1 MSLEQNKS
9 NVELKELYANVLEA
23 GNNYDNLSSTF
34 DEITAS
40 AKLKLKTRI
49 ENLKENNQYESQ
61 STDEEKAKI
70 DAWYQSSIS

>member
-23 GNNYDNLSSTF
+23 GNDYDNLPSTF
-34 DEITAS
+34 DEITAN

-49 ENLKENNQYESQ
+49 EKLKQNSQYELQ
-61 STDEEKAKI
+61 STAEEKAKI
-70 DAWYQSSIS
+70 DAWYESAIS

>member
-1 MSLEQNKS
+1 MSLEENKN

-23 GNNYDNLSSTF
+23 GNDYDNLPDTHSK
-34 DEITAS
+34 ITTS
-40 AKLKLKTRI
+40 AKLKLKNRI
-49 ENLKENNQYESQ
+49 ETLKQNSQYESQ